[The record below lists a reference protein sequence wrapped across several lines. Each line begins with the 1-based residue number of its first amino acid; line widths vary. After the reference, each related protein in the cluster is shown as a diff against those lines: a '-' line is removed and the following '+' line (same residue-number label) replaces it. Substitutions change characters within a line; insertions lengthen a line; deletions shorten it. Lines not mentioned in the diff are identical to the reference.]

1 MSEIIVTSEIVEAS
15 VIRGT
20 KDVEFISATGKYVAH
35 CYDANGNLKWIDEY
49 DNLVTTVGKNDL
61 LDKYLSGS
69 SYSATW
75 YLGLISS
82 ASYTTGPVVGDSS
95 SSHGGWTES
104 TNYSQATRVTPTF
117 SSAASGSKATSSAS
131 VFSIN
136 AADTIK
142 GTFLISN
149 STKGGS
155 TGVLYSAGTF
165 TGGDK
170 NVASGDVLNVTYTAS
185 VS

>member
-20 KDVEFISATGKYVAH
+20 KDVESISATGKYVAQ
-35 CYDANGNLKWIDEY
+35 CFDSKGNLKWIDEY
-49 DNLVTTVGKNDL
+49 DNLVTTAGKNDL
-61 LDKYLSGS
+61 LDKYLAGS
-69 SYSATW
+69 SYNAVW
-75 YLGLISS
+75 YLGLISYT
-82 ASYTTGPVVGDSS
+82 SYTTGAAVGDNSG
-95 SSHGGWTES
+95 SHPGWTES
-104 TNYSQATRVTPTF
+104 TNYSQSTRVAPTF
-117 SSAASGSKATSSAS
+117 SLASGGSKAASGPA

-136 AADTIK
+136 STDTIK

-155 TGVLYSAGTF
+155 TGVLYSAGIF